1 MKQVSYIILLT
12 LIAGL
17 GSCKKFLDVIPEDS
31 VQEDVLY
38 GSELGLQTHLNGIY
52 LGLTNETSY
61 GGQLTMEMMEV
72 LAQRYNCSGSHR
84 FNDMAAYNYT
94 SPKVIPKIQS
104 AWNGLY
110 KLIGNVNTL
119 LEKAD
124 EHKDLFAGINYDLVK
139 GEGLGLR
146 AFLHF
151 DALRMYGMVYNRDS
165 TNTKRIPYYTA
176 KTTVIGDLLTGKEVV
191 EKVIADLLEAEKYL
205 AKDPIIT
212 GGIAGTGPKSD
223 KFGQGR
229 HLRMNYYAVKL
240 LQARVY
246 IYANRPAEALAAAK
260 VVMDKQ
266 VWFPFV
272 TATQVQNSTNPDRIF
287 SSELVFA
294 MQDNS
299 ITDKYNKYFL
309 PRLLDTLIL
318 APIQT
323 RLNTAYESS
332 TIDYRNAAQTWSVPS
347 DGSKAYKCFNK
358 YAPTND
364 TAIRKYAV
372 PLMRITE
379 AYLIAA
385 EASTVL
391 SDKFAYL
398 NVVRNARGLTSL
410 AITTQATFTS
420 ELTKEYV
427 KEFYGEGQLF
437 FYYKRNFT
445 ASIANGSAS
454 SGSVA
459 MNDDKYI
466 LPLPESETSSRN

>member
-1 MKQVSYIILLT
+1 MKQVSYIILIT
-12 LIAGL
+12 LVAGL
-17 GSCKKFLDVIPEDS
+17 GSCKKFLNVIPEDS
-31 VQEDVLY
+31 VQEDILY
-38 GSELGLQTHLNGIY
+38 SSEPGFQTHLNGIY
-52 LGLTNETSY
+52 LGLTNENSY
-61 GGQLTMEMMEV
+61 GAQLTMEMMDV
-72 LAQRYNCSGSHR
+72 LAQRYNCSGFHR
-84 FNDMAAYNYT
+84 YNDMAAYNYT

-124 EHKDLFAGINYDLVK
+124 EHSDLFNGVNYDLIK

-151 DALRMYGMVYNRDS
+151 DALRMYGTVYNRDS
-165 TNTKRIPYYTA
+165 TGAKRIPYYTA
-176 KTTVIGDLLTGKEVV
+176 KTTVAGELLTGKEVV
-191 EKVIADLLEAEKYL
+191 EKVIADLIEAEKYL
-205 AKDPIIT
+205 VKDPIIA
-212 GGIAGTGPKSD
+212 GGIAGTGPKGD
-223 KFGQGR
+223 EFGQGR
-229 HLRMNYYAVKL
+229 QLRMNYYAVKL

-246 IYANRPAEALAAAK
+246 LYANRPTEALAAAK
-260 VVMDKQ
+260 AVIGKQ
-266 VWFPFV
+266 MWFPFV
-272 TATQVQNSTNPDRIF
+272 TTTQVQNSTNPDRIF

-309 PRLLDTLIL
+309 PRLLDSLIL

-332 TIDYRNAAQTWSVPS
+332 TLDYRNAAQTWSVPS
-347 DGSKAYKCFNK
+347 DGSKAYKCFYK
-358 YAPTND
+358 YGPTND
-364 TAIRKYAV
+364 TAIRKYSV
-372 PLMRITE
+372 PLMRVTE
-379 AYLIAA
+379 AYFIAA

-398 NVVRNARGLTSL
+398 NVVRNMRGLTSL
-410 AITTQATFTS
+410 TVSTQTTFTS

-445 ASIANGSAS
+445 ASIANGSAA
-454 SGSVA
+454 SGSIQ
-459 MNDDKYI
+459 MSDDKYV
-466 LPLPESETSSRN
+466 LPLPESEISSRN